1 MPPDGT
7 KAAPKRRRSPARGQ
21 PAVALHPLRDWRTFV
36 GEIGI
41 VVIGVLLAL
50 GAQQL
55 VETIQNRS
63 RVAEMTD
70 KLRAESLDNQRVA
83 DYDLAQLA
91 ELNAAVDRDIAA
103 LDGCRDPGAARTLE
117 AIPQDPIFLPGT
129 GAWQAIGDNALMPLM
144 PPLLAEN
151 HVKIASMINGGY
163 ASRMLDLRR
172 SLDRTTGAVEIL
184 RGGAVDGQL
193 CNEALLA
200 LGELK
205 QTAIGMIQLAHLFRE
220 ANGRALRGARV
231 DVDIGSVQSRQPR

>member
-1 MPPDGT
+1 MPPEAKDSST
-7 KAAPKRRRSPARGQ
+7 RRRRAKASPAADEPG
-21 PAVALHPLRDWRTFV
+21 PLRGWRPFASDV
-36 GEIGI
+36 GV

-63 RVAEMTD
+63 RVAEMTG
-70 KLRAESLDNQRVA
+70 KLRAESLDNQRVV

-91 ELNAAVDRDIAA
+91 KLDAAVDRNIAA
-103 LDGCRDPGAARTLE
+103 LDGCRNPGGVGGLE
-117 AIPQDPIFLPGT
+117 PIPQDPIFLPGT

-144 PPLLAEN
+144 PALLAEN

-163 ASRMLDLRR
+163 ASRMLELRR
-172 SLDRTTGAVEIL
+172 SLDRTTGAVEIV
-184 RGGAVDGQL
+184 RGGAADRQL

-205 QTAIGMIQLAHLFRE
+205 QTALGMTQLAYLFRE

-231 DVDIGSVQSRQPR
+231 DVDIGLAQSRQSR